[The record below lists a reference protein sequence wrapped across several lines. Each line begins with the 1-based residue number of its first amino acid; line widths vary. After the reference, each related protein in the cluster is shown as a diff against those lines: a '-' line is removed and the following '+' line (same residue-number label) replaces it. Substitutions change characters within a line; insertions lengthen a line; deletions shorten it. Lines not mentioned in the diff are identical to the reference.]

1 VIGEVAAWQGL
12 LDGLGWVLARVY
24 DFIPNYGVAI
34 IILTLL
40 IRLLLLPLGIKQI
53 KSMQSMQA
61 IQPKV
66 KELQKKYKGNK
77 AKAQEETMKLY
88 REAGVNPL
96 GGCLPLLLQFPI
108 LIAMYSV
115 LRPAPFEPIREEGQV
130 VAYEVAGK
138 NHLPVDSAVFAD
150 VVHEDEGTFLGMNL
164 QCSLLQ
170 AGTPAPIRDSRGEPV
185 VGGVELRLDDGPI
198 DGFTSNA
205 SLECGSQRFPAAVP
219 YAVLLI
225 LMIGSTYYSQRQM
238 QKASPA
244 GAQNQQQQVLMKIMP
259 VMIGVFGLQFGAGL
273 VLYWMMSNLIQI
285 GQQAAL
291 LKAGHIGPEAMQRRM
306 AEAEERAKAGGS
318 KRQGL
323 MQRMQE
329 RAEAAQKERERDA
342 RSRGAA
348 SGRAGTPPKGGKRPR
363 GEGPQPKKRGAR

>member
-1 VIGEVAAWQGL
+1 VIAEVAAWQSL
-12 LDGLGWVLARVY
+12 LDGMGWVLARVY
-24 DFIPNYGVAI
+24 DAIANYGVAI
-34 IILTLL
+34 IVLTLL

-53 KSMQSMQA
+53 KSMQAMQA

-115 LRPAPFEPIREEGQV
+115 LRPAPFEPVREQGHT
-130 VAYEVAGK
+130 VAYEIAGK
-138 NHLPVDSAVFAD
+138 NHLPIDSAVFAD

-164 QCSLLQ
+164 QCSVLQ
-170 AGTPAPIRDSRGEPV
+170 AGTPAELRDARGEPV
-185 VGGVELRLDDGPI
+185 VADVPLRLHGEPI
-198 DGFTSNA
+198 DGFTSNS

-219 YAVLLI
+219 YTILLAA
-225 LMIGSTYYSQRQM
+225 MIASTYYSQRQM
-238 QKASPA
+238 QRASPA
-244 GAQNQQQQVLMKIMP
+244 GAQTQQQQVLMKVMP

-291 LKAGHIGPEAMQRRM
+291 LHLGHIGPEAMERRI
-306 AEAEERAKAGGS
+306 AEARERSKTAGAAKP
-318 KRQGL
+318 GL

-329 RAEAAQKERERDA
+329 RAEAAQKERERAA
-342 RSRGAA
+342 RSRG
-348 SGRAGTPPKGGKRPR
+348 SNPGTTPKGGKRPKGGGSPPKER
-363 GEGPQPKKRGAR
+363 GGR